1 MIVLSDMLVQQQQQQ
16 QQAPVRKSPPNP
28 TSAPVIPKPH
38 VSSSGLGVGVGFH
51 EGFDS
56 RLLNIELVDGK
67 LIVGAD
73 PSFAILLLIILLILR

>member
-16 QQAPVRKSPPNP
+16 QKRKSPPP
-28 TSAPVIPKPH
+28 PPPVPAPHAP
-38 VSSSGLGVGVGFH
+38 SGLGVGVGLH

-67 LIVGAD
+67 LIVEAD
-73 PSFAILLLIILLILR
+73 PSFVILLLIILLILR